1 MASALEDIKRS
12 GLNEDAG
19 NRTNSSIKQGSCSDS
34 RPLSSN
40 AIFAKL
46 RLPPIDVKDSY
57 NSLNTVQDKDMIKI
71 LCLKCEEEVN
81 VRELASHRE
90 FHFALYLF
98 KYTMKTLPVGVK
110 QLLKRRR
117 ALVKRLNETATSE
130 NPVSVK
136 KLNKLNIAYELLRAT
151 IEGTKTISPAVGNYE
166 PNVSGYSTRLSC
178 ALAFGVCEDR
188 NERWR
193 SKMEDRYSYQDYF
206 CNDPQSGF
214 FAVYDGYNGAI
225 AAEKCAGYFHEILS
239 DKIEPVYRSDLSHKE
254 VENQIITALKE
265 TYDEMDKFLLLGVNE
280 NSRNRWSGCSAL
292 TCLLRGNNLYVAN
305 AGTVRA
311 ILCKSDG
318 SVVQLSRDHT
328 PFNKKERRR
337 ITKNGQVSTSEK
349 SVLVNGLVSSTRGL
363 GNHGDPSL
371 KSVVI
376 HHPDVKCVPLDESD
390 QFLILASNG
399 IWEVFNEQEVLL
411 LLDDIIPELDV
422 KAVVR
427 RMQNSRSNKAS
438 RSYGNTPGSEK
449 MKENPPT
456 SEPMGQNEYTNLE
469 NSEQSENIGKSLK
482 DTPSSGRTVSFI
494 QREEKSVALA
504 KALSE
509 RLVESALLAGC
520 KDNLTVAVVLLK
532 GCPLQMFLLP
542 SINNT

>member
-12 GLNEDAG
+12 SLDKDAA
-19 NRTNSSIKQGSCSDS
+19 NSPIRQLPTSDS

-40 AIFAKL
+40 AILTKL
-46 RLPPIDVKDSY
+46 HLPPIDVKESQK
-57 NSLNTVQDKDMIKI
+57 SLNTVQDKDMIKI
-71 LCLKCEEEVN
+71 LCLKCEEEVK
-81 VRELASHRE
+81 VRELPSHRE
-90 FHFALYLF
+90 FHFALSLF
-98 KYTMKTLPVGVK
+98 KYTMETLPFGVK

-117 ALVKRLNETATSE
+117 ALIKRLNETATSE
-130 NPVSVK
+130 NPVSIK
-136 KLNKLNIAYELLRAT
+136 KLSRLNIVYELLKAT
-151 IEGTKTISPAVGNYE
+151 IEGTKTISPEVENYK
-166 PNVSGYSTRLSC
+166 PNICGYSTRLSC
-178 ALAFGVCEDR
+178 ALAFGVCEER

-225 AAEKCAGYFHEILS
+225 AAEKCARYFHEILS
-239 DKIEPVYRSDLSHKE
+239 DKIEPVYRSDSSHKE
-254 VENQIITALKE
+254 VENQIVTAFKE
-265 TYDEMDKFLLLGVNE
+265 TYDEMDKFLLFGVNE

-311 ILCKSDG
+311 ILCKGDG

-328 PFNKKERRR
+328 PLNKKERKR

-349 SVLVNGLVSSTRGL
+349 SILVNGLLSSTRGL

-390 QFLILASNG
+390 QFLIFASNG
-399 IWEVFNEQEVLL
+399 IWEVFDEQEVLL

-427 RMQNSRSNKAS
+427 RMQKSRSNKAS
-438 RSYGNTPGSEK
+438 RSSGNTPGSEK

-456 SEPMGQNEYTNLE
+456 SEPTDQNKHTDNLE
-469 NSEQSENIGKSLK
+469 NFEPSEDIGKSLK
-482 DTPSSGRTVSFI
+482 DTPSSGRTISFI
-494 QREEKSVALA
+494 RREEKSVALA

-520 KDNLTVAVVLLK
+520 KDNVTVGVVLLK

-542 SINNT
+542 SIN